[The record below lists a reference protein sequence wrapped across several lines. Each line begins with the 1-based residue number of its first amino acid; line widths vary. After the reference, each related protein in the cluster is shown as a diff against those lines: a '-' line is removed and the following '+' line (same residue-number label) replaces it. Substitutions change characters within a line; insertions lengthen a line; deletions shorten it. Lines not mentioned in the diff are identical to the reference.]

1 MNYKEYEFS
10 VIKNLL
16 QDKDGNE
23 DLQLVDNEYYDLLFN
38 MKSTG
43 LIDFEKFEHK
53 EQYDF
58 DELKITVTSYGKRF
72 FEKNN
77 PDVK

>member
-16 QDKDGNE
+16 LDKDGNE

-38 MKSTG
+38 MKSSG
-43 LIDFEKFEHK
+43 LIDFDKTNLSDEYHL
-53 EQYDF
+53 
-58 DELKITVTSYGKRF
+58 DELVITVTSYGKRF

-77 PDVK
+77 PEA